1 LKRLW
6 LKNYRSLLDVA
17 LEPAQLTVVIG
28 ENGSGKTNL
37 YRALRLLSRGAE
49 ARLATTLLEEG
60 GMPSVLFAGD
70 RPTRKGS
77 LCAR

>member
-37 YRALRLLSRGAE
+37 YRALRLLSRVAE